1 MAANVFV
8 GLPDRP
14 SSPTLTVSPNPT
26 TGLVRIESEKP
37 LRRVTLTDL
46 QGRVLMEELTEDS
59 VVTVNTTSY
68 STGVYL
74 IKAIN
79 CDGEEQVEK
88 VVKK

>member
-26 TGLVRIESEKP
+26 TGLVRIDSEKP

-59 VVTVNTTSY
+59 AVNINITNY
-68 STGVYL
+68 PTGIYL